1 MRLSS
6 LIPVSLLAGLA
17 AGQLIGPVGPTTN
30 LEDKNIECNILDYG
44 GVADNQ
50 TDVAASIEATFTE
63 CVLNNPKSRLVVPEG
78 NYLIKRS
85 VVLSNGTNW
94 AFQLDGLIT
103 AAYGGNWTVDREL
116 ILQGF
121 AGEQIINSTIN
132 GEGDGKFLLDVLV
145 IVNAVDFEFYSSNG
159 LGAFQGQGYIYRN
172 LDNTDRPR
180 LVRLISPTNASV
192 HDLILVDSPKFHIV
206 FDFAVNLEAYHL
218 TIRGANL
225 GSYDGIDAIGT
236 NYYIHDNEASR

>member
-1 MRLSS
+1 MRLTS
-6 LIPVSLLAGLA
+6 LIPVSLLAGLTV
-17 AGQLIGPVGPTTN
+17 GQLIGPVGPTTN
-30 LEDKNIECNILDYG
+30 LEDKTIECNILNYG

-63 CVLNNPKSRLVVPEG
+63 CVVNNPKSRLVVPEG
-78 NYLIKRS
+78 DYLIKRS

-145 IVNAVDFEFYSSNG
+145 IVNG
-159 LGAFQGQGYIYRN
+159 MIYPPL
-172 LDNTDRPR
+172 LDKT
-180 LVRLISPTNASV
+180 LLRLIRFQFVQLSISNSILPTGLV
-192 HDLILVDSPKFHIV
+192 HFKARDISIETWTSEL
-206 FDFAVNLEAYHL
+206 
-218 TIRGANL
+218 
-225 GSYDGIDAIGT
+225 
-236 NYYIHDNEASR
+236 